1 MGIYSRNGIGIYN
14 QIAYTAMQFFV
25 DTADLDEIREADDM
39 GVLDGVTTNPS
50 LVKEEGNVDFHEH
63 VFKICEIVDGDVSA
77 EVTATD
83 FDGMMEEARQLHKI
97 HENVVVK
104 IPLIK
109 DGIKALRALDEE
121 GIETNCTL
129 CFSPTQAMLAAKAGA
144 DYISPFI
151 GRIDDI
157 SSGGME
163 LVEEIVQ
170 IYDNYDF
177 DTDLLAASIRHPTHV
192 KQAAL
197 AGADVATMPFETL
210 LNLLDHP
217 LTDRGLERFLDDWRE
232 YKEARKAEAG
242 LA

>member
-1 MGIYSRNGIGIYN
+1 MSYIFVLFD
-14 QIAYTAMQFFV
+14 QFACTAMQFFV
-25 DTADLDEIREADDM
+25 DTADLDEIREANDM

-50 LVKEEGNVDFHEH
+50 LVKDEGNVDFHEH

-77 EVTATD
+77 EVTATN
-83 FDGMMEEARQLHKI
+83 FDGMMEEAHQLHQI
-97 HENVVVK
+97 HGNVVVK

-129 CFSPTQAMLAAKAGA
+129 CFSPTQALLAAKAGA
-144 DYISPFI
+144 DYISPFL

-157 SSGGME
+157 SSDGMG
-163 LVEEIVQ
+163 LIEEIVR
-170 IYDNYDF
+170 IYDNYAF
-177 DTDLLAASIRHPTHV
+177 DTDILAASIRHPTHV
-192 KQAAL
+192 KRAAL

-217 LTDRGLERFLDDWRE
+217 LTDRGLERFLDDWQE
-232 YKEARKAEAG
+232 YEEARKAEAG